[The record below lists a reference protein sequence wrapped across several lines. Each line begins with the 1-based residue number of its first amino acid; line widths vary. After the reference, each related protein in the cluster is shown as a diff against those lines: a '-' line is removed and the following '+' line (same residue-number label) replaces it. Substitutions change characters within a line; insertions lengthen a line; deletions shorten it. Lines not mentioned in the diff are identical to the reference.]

1 MKKISTVQAFGN
13 EIFEEQKLTIGVD
26 LGDRWSFYC
35 VLDEAGRIILEQKVP
50 TTPEAMKQT
59 FSRIPQSRIALET
72 GTHSPW
78 VSRLL
83 TELGHE
89 VIVAHAQKVQLITKS
104 NRKDDRHDAR
114 TLARL
119 ARIDPELLGP
129 VRHRSVQAQ
138 IHLTVIRARAELVSA
153 RTALVNAARGLVKSY
168 GERLPKCGTQQ
179 MGRELAAKLS
189 TELRDVLEPLLKEIE
204 SLNERIKEYDERM
217 EKIAKEVYPE
227 VSLLKQVKGVG
238 TQIALTY
245 VLTIEDPYRFLK
257 SREVGCF
264 LGLKPGRRDSGESKP
279 QKGISKAG
287 DRYLRTMMVQG
298 AHYILGPFGEDSDL
312 RRWGL
317 KLAERGGKNAKKR
330 AVVAVARKLAVLL
343 HRLWVSGEVYEPL
356 RNSQKAMRAVASRV
370 SIQTAELNRR
380 VQVTATKSW
389 GPTPTEVGREVDNQ
403 VAAPTETRTP
413 TMHRANIAHKECG
426 WKDGDRGGLARTV
439 GIHRKKRET
448 EREKH
453 S

>member
-1 MKKISTVQAFGN
+1 MKKISTVQAIGN
-13 EIFEEQKLTIGVD
+13 EIFKEQKLTIGMD
-26 LGDRWSFYC
+26 LGDCWSFYC
-35 VLDEAGRIILEQKVP
+35 VLDEAGKIILEQKVP

-59 FSRIPQSRIALET
+59 FSRVPQSRMALET

-83 TELGHE
+83 TELGNE

-168 GERLPKCGTQQ
+168 GQRLPKCGTQQ
-179 MGRELAAKLS
+179 VSRELAAALS

-217 EKIAKEVYPE
+217 EKIAKEVYPA

-279 QKGISKAG
+279 QKGISKTG

-312 RRWGL
+312 RRWGR
-317 KLAERGGKNAKKR
+317 KLAERGGTNAKKR

-343 HRLWVSGEVYEPL
+343 HRLWVSGEVYDPL
-356 RNSQKAMRAVASRV
+356 RNNHKVMSAVA
-370 SIQTAELNRR
+370 
-380 VQVTATKSW
+380 
-389 GPTPTEVGREVDNQ
+389 
-403 VAAPTETRTP
+403 
-413 TMHRANIAHKECG
+413 
-426 WKDGDRGGLARTV
+426 
-439 GIHRKKRET
+439 
-448 EREKH
+448 
-453 S
+453 

>member
-1 MKKISTVQAFGN
+1 MKKTSTVQALQSENFK
-13 EIFEEQKLTIGVD
+13 EQKLTIGVD

-35 VLDEAGRIILEQKVP
+35 VLDEVGKIILEQKVP
-50 TTPEAMKQT
+50 TTPEAMKQI
-59 FSRIPQSRIALET
+59 FSRIPQSRMALET

-138 IHLTVIRARAELVSA
+138 LHLTVIRARAELVSA

-168 GERLPKCGTQQ
+168 GQRLPKCGTQQ
-179 MGRELAAKLS
+179 VNRELAAELS
-189 TELRDVLEPLLKEIE
+189 TELRDVLEPLLKEVE

-217 EKIAKEVYPE
+217 EKIAKEAHPE

-245 VLTIEDPYRFLK
+245 VLTIEDPHRFLK

-264 LGLKPGRRDSGESKP
+264 LGLRPGRRNSGESEP
-279 QKGISKAG
+279 QKGISKEG

-317 KLAERGGKNAKKR
+317 ELAERGGKNAKKR
-330 AVVAVARKLAVLL
+330 AVVAVARKLAILL
-343 HRLWVSGEVYEPL
+343 HRLWVGGEVYEPL
-356 RNSQKAMRAVASRV
+356 RNSQKAMREVA
-370 SIQTAELNRR
+370 
-380 VQVTATKSW
+380 
-389 GPTPTEVGREVDNQ
+389 
-403 VAAPTETRTP
+403 
-413 TMHRANIAHKECG
+413 
-426 WKDGDRGGLARTV
+426 
-439 GIHRKKRET
+439 
-448 EREKH
+448 
-453 S
+453 

>member
-1 MKKISTVQAFGN
+1 MKKISTVQVFGSD
-13 EIFEEQKLTIGVD
+13 IFKGQKLTIGLD

-35 VLDEAGRIILEQKVP
+35 VLDEAGKIILEQKVP
-50 TTPEAMKQT
+50 TTPEGMKQA
-59 FSRIPQSRIALET
+59 FARIPRSLIALET

-78 VSRLL
+78 ISRLL

-89 VIVAHAQKVQLITKS
+89 VLVAHAQKVELITKS

-129 VRHRSVQAQ
+129 VRHRSAKAQ

-153 RTALVNAARGLVKSY
+153 RTALVNGARGLVKSY
-168 GERLPKCGTQQ
+168 GERLPKCGTYQVS
-179 MGRELAAKLS
+179 RELTTGLC
-189 TELRDVLEPLLKEIE
+189 TELREVLEPLFREIE
-204 SLNERIKEYDERM
+204 SLNERIKEYDQRM

-227 VSLLKQVKGVG
+227 VSLLQQVKGVG

-245 VLTIEDPYRFLK
+245 VLTIEDPYRFAK

-264 LGLKPGRRDSGESKP
+264 LGLKPGRRNSGESEP
-279 QKGISKAG
+279 QKKISKEG

-317 KLAERGGKNAKKR
+317 KLAERGGANAKKR

-356 RNSQKAMRAVASRV
+356 RNSNKAMRAVA
-370 SIQTAELNRR
+370 
-380 VQVTATKSW
+380 
-389 GPTPTEVGREVDNQ
+389 
-403 VAAPTETRTP
+403 
-413 TMHRANIAHKECG
+413 
-426 WKDGDRGGLARTV
+426 
-439 GIHRKKRET
+439 
-448 EREKH
+448 
-453 S
+453 